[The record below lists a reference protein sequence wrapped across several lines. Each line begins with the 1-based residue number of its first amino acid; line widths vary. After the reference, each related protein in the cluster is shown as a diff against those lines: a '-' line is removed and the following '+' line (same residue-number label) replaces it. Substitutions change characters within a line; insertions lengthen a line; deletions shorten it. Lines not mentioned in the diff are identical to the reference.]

1 MKEIDVSQGLVVW
14 GTGSIGTQY
23 AVDASWSDSDVS
35 YVDINESAHG
45 LVLSSSGHEVLDPKV
60 IKKIRPKYILIASAW
75 ENDVKKQ
82 LEPFCIGGEKILTF
96 SDLLN

>member
-1 MKEIDVSQGLVVW
+1 M
-14 GTGSIGTQY
+14 T
-23 AVDASWSDSDVS
+23 
-35 YVDINESAHG
+35 
-45 LVLSSSGHEVLDPKV
+45 GHEVLDPKV

>member
-1 MKEIDVSQGLVVW
+1 M
-14 GTGSIGTQY
+14 
-23 AVDASWSDSDVS
+23 
-35 YVDINESAHG
+35 
-45 LVLSSSGHEVLDPKV
+45 LDPKV